1 MERGANQVVMGER
14 EIANTMLSLLEKPPV
29 EATVTG

>member
-1 MERGANQVVMGER
+1 VVMGER